1 MGEKLFYLMTV
12 LPSLPNLGE
21 PLAPEDA
28 MARIREESGENM
40 LLLADLLECEA
51 EIEKFGM
58 QHFVLGAKDYSP
70 EFSSRIPESFQE
82 VFATWSSLSEAEW
95 LTRVYAAWFDLII
108 ETGDRTGSGLL
119 KDWAKWEYA
128 LRTGLRIERLRIAG
142 SLPGDLDSIIPEF
155 MKDSDELPDH
165 SGLIETYLAFTEPMK
180 AEKFLD
186 QARIDFLRRAAIQYS
201 FETDELVAY
210 MLELRIHN
218 RYARLNPEEGQ
229 KILEEVTAL

>member
-21 PLAPEDA
+21 QMTAEDA
-28 MARIREESGENM
+28 MARIREESGESI

-51 EIEKFGM
+51 QIEKCGM
-58 QHFVLGAKDYSP
+58 QCFVLGSKDYSA

-82 VFATWSSLSEAEW
+82 VFATWSSAPEAEW
-95 LTRVYAAWFDLII
+95 LTSVYAAWFDLLI
-108 ETGDRTGSGLL
+108 ELGDKTGSGLI
-119 KDWAKWEYA
+119 KEWAKWEYS

-142 SLPGDLDSIIPEF
+142 SLPGDLDSIVPEF
-155 MKDSDELPDH
+155 MKELVELPDH
-165 SGLIETYLAFTEPMK
+165 AGLIESYLAFTEPMK

-186 QARIDFLRRAAIQYS
+186 QARIDFLRKAAIQYS

-218 RYARLNPEEGQ
+218 RYARLNPEQGQ